1 MATYQPGVTDY
12 ISQIQPT
19 EPNLA
24 FDAQILQTK
33 QTKFDA
39 NHQKI
44 SELYGSILNSSMS
57 RNDNIAARDQFV
69 KNINN
74 DIVKMAGMDFSL
86 DENVDAAANVFQ
98 AIYNNDHIVKDMV
111 WTKNFQ
117 NEKSRGQALKNCVDP
132 EKCGGQAWDQGDQYM
147 EYKLKEFKD
156 ATNDESLG
164 FENVEYIPYT
174 NMMDKAMKYAKD
186 NKLEISSDQLIG
198 NYMVTTKNGPQAYGP
213 LAELFTNLYANDPK
227 LLKQYEAQAYVTRK
241 NNVGSIMSETGLDEN
256 AATSEYYRRQGTVQQ
271 EKINSI
277 LEQSNADEDYIT
289 DRISA
294 IEEKIKAG
302 KVAKESNLAKEYNA
316 LQQLLPGAQQASQY
330 IKLAKMTAEK
340 ANDNTYIRNMASQL
354 DSRDAAIFM
363 HDDITGAAK
372 SIADNTM
379 TQEKEADEFAKL
391 SVKHQYDVMM
401 EGIKQTNRIALET
414 TKASLKD
421 TESNPFGTSTG
432 GKEGKVNK
440 LANTTVSAYLSENY
454 KGPKI
459 KGHWA
464 DEIKTLETVLT
475 NNSSAVDGEKYKEAK
490 TKLDK
495 LRPLN
500 EENIKR
506 QQAQWLDNSGTKPV
520 TGGSFSNLYNED
532 KKASGRTQEDYKNK
546 KSSALTGVSKTL
558 GTVHG
563 MLAGTGQQLY
573 SEPEVNAE
581 INKNKNK
588 KSAKAA
594 DLDLNPVIKGKAVQ
608 IIQETYIPLPKA
620 TTEKINAGDSKAI
633 AINTNKVVNAEK
645 KKLVATKPITKEMIQ
660 FVADSHSNPSVQKAY
675 KELSKKPIEKLSA
688 VEKKNIAAKYE
699 KLNKEK
705 SFMMTGAQTVSNES
719 VSSAYGKHSSFL
731 NSNLGA
737 STSVVNKAY
746 IEALDRN
753 SAEYK
758 LIKRQALNYIQ
769 KTAPEA
775 GAYKVGYNKTFE
787 DSRKAQSE
795 KESGVKI
802 KAPVKSY
809 NIAGS
814 TYKSNDIS
822 DWGLMNLIENNS
834 GFSQTLYKYNV
845 KKKIATPGNNP
856 KLKEALKNV
865 EVQNSIDNI
874 MDYEEDKK
882 NHFMLKKNAHGAIMN
897 KLKEGTDDYEFPFQK
912 DVLKDGSLM
921 SKDKFMRKNLNLG
934 RDKDDIIE
942 EYQTYSIKYHE
953 GLSASLKQHKNL
965 SGVGPTT
972 YNVYESNSVHMYAD
986 KAPATIEAKNFLT
999 NFKES
1004 GSQDKALY
1012 VDGRLI
1018 KDRTEIQ
1025 KYTNDL
1031 ERSKNFYNMSY
1042 QLSGLSE
1049 IGVNEEKKG
1058 AQDWEGLSFYNTK
1071 TKQKIT
1077 FASNP
1082 NKNSSP
1088 MYNDR
1093 VQSPKDRSLQQ
1104 TGQTVVFRGNDLT
1117 DTRPI
1122 IVKKEANGELKFEGV
1137 VHYDG
1142 RLVKINEFLY
1152 NSDKDYRE
1160 SLTSYEDAKGFLNDI
1175 FELIEEENK

>member
-57 RNDNIAARDQFV
+57 RNENIAARDQFV
-69 KNINN
+69 KNINT

-98 AIYNNDHIVKDMV
+98 AIYNNNHIVKDMV

-117 NEKSRGQALKNCVDP
+117 NEKSRGEALRNCVDP
-132 EKCGGQAWDQGDQYM
+132 DKCGGQAWDQGDQYM

-156 ATNDESLG
+156 ASNDESLG

-277 LEQSNADEDYIT
+277 LEQSNADEEYISG
-289 DRISA
+289 RISA
-294 IEEKIKAG
+294 LEEKIKAG
-302 KVAKESNLAKEYNA
+302 KVAKDSNLAKEYNA

-363 HDDITGAAK
+363 HEDITGAAK

-379 TQEKEADEFAKL
+379 TQKKEADEFAKL

-401 EGIKQTNRIALET
+401 EGIKQSNRVALESH
-414 TKASLKD
+414 KASLKTD
-421 TESNPFGTSTG
+421 ESNPFGTSTD
-432 GKEGKVNK
+432 GKEGKGNK

-454 KGPKI
+454 KGPKL

-475 NNSSAVDGEKYKEAK
+475 NNSSAVTGEKYKEAK

-506 QQAQWLDNSGTKPV
+506 QQAQWLDKSGTKPV
-520 TGGSFSNLYNED
+520 TGGSFSILYNED

-546 KSSALTGVSKTL
+546 KSSAVTGVSKTL
-558 GTVHG
+558 GTING
-563 MLAGTGQQLY
+563 ILTGTGQQLY

-581 INKNKNK
+581 INKNNGKR
-588 KSAKAA
+588 STKAA
-594 DLDLNPVIKGKAVQ
+594 DLNVNPVAKKQAVQ
-608 IIQETYIPLPKA
+608 IIQESYIPLPKA
-620 TTEKINAGDSKAI
+620 TTEKINAGDSKTI
-633 AINTNKVVNAEK
+633 AIHTNKVVNAEK
-645 KKLVATKPITKEMIQ
+645 KKLVATKPVTKEMIQ
-660 FVADSHSNPSVQKAY
+660 FVADSHANPSVQKAY

-688 VEKKNIAAKYE
+688 TEKKNIAAKYE
-699 KLNKEK
+699 KLNKDQ
-705 SFMMTGAQTVSNES
+705 SFDMTGAQTVSSES
-719 VSSAYGKHSSFL
+719 VASAYNKQSSYL
-731 NSNLGA
+731 NNTLGA
-737 STSVVNKAY
+737 KTKVVNRAY
-746 IEALDRN
+746 IETLDKN

-758 LIKRQALNYIQ
+758 LIKRQALNFIKQ
-769 KTAPEA
+769 RGVENNNI
-775 GAYKVGYNKTFE
+775 NKLRE
-787 DSRKAQSE
+787 
-795 KESGVKI
+795 ESSTREQGK
-802 KAPVKSY
+802 KPVKEY
-809 NIAGS
+809 FVAN
-814 TYKSNDIS
+814 TKYKENEIS

-834 GFSQTLYKYNV
+834 SFSQTLYKYNV
-845 KKKIATPGNNP
+845 QKKTDSPGDNP
-856 KLKEALKNV
+856 KLLKML
-865 EVQNSIDNI
+865 ESPKVQKAQDRIADI
-874 MDYEEDKK
+874 QEDMT
-882 NHFMLKKNAHGAIMN
+882 NHFNLKK
-897 KLKEGTDDYEFPFQK
+897 EGHDDIVTKMKDGLDDYQYPFQK
-912 DVLKDGSLM
+912 DVVKDGFLI
-921 SKDKFMRKNLNLG
+921 SKREFIKKNIALG
-934 RDKDDIIE
+934 RRDIDDLNE
-942 EYQTYSIKYHE
+942 EYQTYTEKYHE
-953 GLSASLKQHKNL
+953 GLSIGLKQTKNK
-965 SGVGPTT
+965 SGVGPAT
-972 YNVYESNSVHMYAD
+972 YNIYESNNVHMYAD
-986 KAPATIEAKNFLT
+986 LSPARNDAMNYINETFKASATGDRALFVNGNKIT
-999 NFKES
+999 
-1004 GSQDKALY
+1004 DK
-1012 VDGRLI
+1012 
-1018 KDRTEIQ
+1018 TEIQ
-1025 KYTNDL
+1025 KYIGEL
-1031 ERSKNFYNMSY
+1031 QRSKDFYNLSY
-1042 QLSGLSE
+1042 QLSGLTGLQD
-1049 IGVNEEKKG
+1049 GVKD
-1058 AQDWEGLSFYNTK
+1058 DWEGLSFYNTK
-1071 TKQKIT
+1071 TSQKIT
-1077 FASNP
+1077 LATNP
-1082 NKNSSP
+1082 NARMSK
-1088 MYNDR
+1088 MYDDR
-1093 VQSPKDRSLQQ
+1093 DQSTKDKSLQQ
-1104 TGQTVVFRGNDLT
+1104 TGRTILFRGNDLT
-1117 DTRPI
+1117 N
-1122 IVKKEANGELKFEGV
+1122 KKAVYVEKTNSGELKFDGV
-1137 VHYDG
+1137 IHVDG
-1142 RLVKINEFLY
+1142 KLEDLNTFLY
-1152 NSDKDYRE
+1152 NSDKDYYE
-1160 SLTSYEDAKGFLNDI
+1160 SLESYEDALGFLNDV
-1175 FELIEEENK
+1175 FETQKKIK